1 MKPQHNAKTCGSRLN
16 CRTCSGGH
24 PTFMHGYVPKRKK
37 DAQDSQR
44 SNENEESVGNN
55 FADLKTLS
63 TVEKHQ
69 TTVKSMCIVPV
80 KVKSAAKGKDVLT
93 YAMLDNCN
101 QGSFIQEALVNKM

>member
-16 CRTCSGGH
+16 CRICSGGH
-24 PTFMHGYVPKRKK
+24 PTSMHGYVPKRKK

-69 TTVKSMCIVPV
+69 ITVKSMCIVPV
-80 KVKSAAKGKDVLT
+80 KVKSAPKGK
-93 YAMLDNCN
+93 MC
-101 QGSFIQEALVNKM
+101 